1 MDSFVQ
7 NRSITLQVGYKI
19 LIKMKESGGKQI
31 LSIFMKWQPDNLAGS
46 IAAFVTLNF
55 NE

>member
-19 LIKMKESGGKQI
+19 LIKTKESGGKQI